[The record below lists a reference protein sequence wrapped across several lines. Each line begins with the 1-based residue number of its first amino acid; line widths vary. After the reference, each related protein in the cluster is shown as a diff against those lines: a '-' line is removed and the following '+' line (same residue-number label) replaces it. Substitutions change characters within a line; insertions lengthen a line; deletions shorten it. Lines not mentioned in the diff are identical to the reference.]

1 MMTDVGEIEA
11 AEIQLKTEKQSSE
24 DSEVD
29 FSEAVEKLAE
39 GLLSIYQPPLE
50 QVKHE
55 LFELTNKQETLL
67 ARMQLENKKIHETF
81 EDIDLN
87 DMFSTIKIYQGK
99 LAVIRKEM
107 INIHERTS
115 KLKKR
120 VLRLQQIKQK
130 QAMNKEQQREQELR
144 REQELIGK
152 STTN

>member
-1 MMTDVGEIEA
+1 MTDVGEAGA
-11 AEIQLKTEKQSSE
+11 AEIQLKTEKQPSE
-24 DSEVD
+24 NTVD
-29 FSEAVEKLAE
+29 FSEAAEKLAE

-50 QVKHE
+50 QVKQE
-55 LFELTNKQETLL
+55 LCELTNKQEALL
-67 ARMQLENKKIHETF
+67 TRMQVENKKIHETF

-87 DMFSTIKIYQGK
+87 DMFSAVKIYQGK
-99 LAVIRKEM
+99 LTVIRKEM

-120 VLRLQQIKQK
+120 VLRLQHIKQK
-130 QAMNKEQQREQELR
+130 EAMNREQQREQELR

>member
-1 MMTDVGEIEA
+1 MMTDVGEA
-11 AEIQLKTEKQSSE
+11 GVAEIQLRPGEQLSE
-24 DSEVD
+24 DAVD
-29 FSEAVEKLAE
+29 FSEAVEKLAK

-50 QVKHE
+50 QVKQE
-55 LFELTNKQETLL
+55 LFELTSKQEALL

-87 DMFSTIKIYQGK
+87 DMFSAVKIYQGK
-99 LAVIRKEM
+99 LAVVRKEM

-130 QAMNKEQQREQELR
+130 EAMNREQQREQELR
-144 REQELIGK
+144 REQELIGR
-152 STTN
+152 STSN

>member
-1 MMTDVGEIEA
+1 MMTDVGEAGA
-11 AEIQLKTEKQSSE
+11 AEIQLKPESE
-24 DSEVD
+24 DTVD

-50 QVKHE
+50 QVKQE
-55 LFELTNKQETLL
+55 LSELTSKQDALL
-67 ARMQLENKKIHETF
+67 VRMQLENKKINETF

-87 DMFSTIKIYQGK
+87 DMFSAVKIYQGK

-107 INIHERTS
+107 INVHERTS

-130 QAMNKEQQREQELR
+130 EAMNREQQREQELR

-152 STTN
+152 STIN

>member
-1 MMTDVGEIEA
+1 MMTDVGEAGA
-11 AEIQLKTEKQSSE
+11 AEIQLKPEGQLSE
-24 DSEVD
+24 DTVD

-50 QVKHE
+50 QVKQE
-55 LFELTNKQETLL
+55 LFELTSKQEALL

-87 DMFSTIKIYQGK
+87 DMFSTVKIYQGK
-99 LAVIRKEM
+99 LAVVRKEM

-130 QAMNKEQQREQELR
+130 EAMNREQQREQELR
-144 REQELIGK
+144 REQELIGR
-152 STTN
+152 STSN